1 MVKMPCVI
9 AWHFCFNKNER
20 VGQNAVD
27 KRDFE
32 IYAVN
37 SKRKK

>member
-9 AWHFCFNKNER
+9 AWHFCFNKNDR